1 VSELA
6 GAVVWAVVP
15 FAPEAPFRLYAGVGH
30 EPIEMPTPDTLVAAA
45 SDGGDPQF
53 TYLVPGK
60 ARPVLVLSDAHDD
73 DLGEYLAL
81 RLSRFTK
88 LTADEQRSIRA
99 QRHPTL
105 FHLHPKRFAL
115 PEENAAMIAGLLRI
129 HRSAVQPRI
138 CGRLDEYELTTV
150 HERVVRF
157 YGFNIRQ
164 FVEERLQEL
173 ARLQR
178 SGKEP

>member
-15 FAPEAPFRLYAGVGH
+15 FAPEAPFRLYAGAGH
-30 EPIEMPTPDTLVAAA
+30 EPIDVSTPDTLIDAA

-60 ARPVLVLSDAHDD
+60 ARPVLVISDAHDD

-88 LTADEQRSIRA
+88 LTADEQRSIRE
-99 QRHPTL
+99 QRHPAL
-105 FHLHPKRFAL
+105 FHLNPKRFAL
-115 PEENAAMIAGLLRI
+115 PEENAAMIAGLVRV

-150 HERVVRF
+150 HERVIRF
-157 YGFNIRQ
+157 YGFNIRR

-173 ARLQR
+173 ARLQQGR
-178 SGKEP
+178 QAP

>member
-15 FAPEAPFRLYAGVGH
+15 FAPQAPFCLYAGAGH
-30 EPIEMPTPDTLVAAA
+30 EPINVPTPDTLIEAA
-45 SDGGDPQF
+45 SRGGDPQF
-53 TYLVPGK
+53 RYLVPGK
-60 ARPVLVLSDAHDD
+60 ARPVLVISDAHDD

-88 LTADEQRSIRA
+88 LTADEQRGIRE

-105 FHLHPKRFAL
+105 FHLSPQKFTL
-115 PEENAAMIAGLLRI
+115 PEENAAMIAGLVRV
-129 HRSAVQPRI
+129 HRSAVQPHI
-138 CGRLDEYELTTV
+138 CGRLDAYELTTV
-150 HERVVRF
+150 HERVIRF
-157 YGFNIRQ
+157 YGLNIRR

-173 ARLQR
+173 AKLQQGR
-178 SGKEP
+178 QEP

>member
-15 FAPEAPFRLYAGVGH
+15 FAPEAPFRLYAGAGH
-30 EPIEMPTPDTLVAAA
+30 EPIEMPAPDTLIAAA
-45 SDGGDPQF
+45 SKGGDPQF

-60 ARPVLVLSDAHDD
+60 ARPVLVISDAHDD

-88 LTADEQRSIRA
+88 LAADEQRSIRE
-99 QRHPTL
+99 QQHPTL
-105 FHLHPKRFAL
+105 FHLHPQRFAL
-115 PEENAAMIAGLLRI
+115 PEENAAMIAGLVRV
-129 HRSAVQPRI
+129 HRSAVQPHV

-150 HERVVRF
+150 HERVIRF
-157 YGFNIRQ
+157 YGFNIRR

-173 ARLQR
+173 GRLQQSR
-178 SGKEP
+178 PGP